1 MTTNMNIDDLRYAVP
16 MTAAAI
22 TVGHGSSQLA
32 REATAY
38 APLDE
43 RVVDHASHLLRT
55 LPLSCVTTRTLPIAA
70 FGVTGSSSSS
80 ASRIGA
86 GAPNPR
92 ESRKVNYA
100 KEKWNSVSFAAD
112 RQAIQFHE
120 ELTSEVMALRRAWK
134 TVNTKVVFP
143 DTVPDEALT
152 YFQPPEKFG
161 QGWEMFDA
169 KKHIDILALDR
180 IATQRQNS
188 LKEAEAR
195 KERREDA
202 DQRLLR
208 SVSRSPSRRSAGGSS
223 SPMRR
228 PLSNVQRNGSNV
240 SPSRAGSSSPMGD
253 ISTAAHDRH
262 AVEEVD
268 VRRLVSD
275 EQVANLFYED
285 EVAKEIESLK
295 WDFKEF
301 RPPQEWKERHSRR
314 MAALTRRAA
323 EWRPMEWKREVVEE
337 VPQASRVTSI
347 PAVAPFFS
355 SGVPILDPKLPIPAS
370 MQGSGISRSQL
381 DGGLLKDAFVIRPDA
396 QKAQKFATTHL
407 SDGSTSKS
415 RATMAPVVVEGM
427 TWGDIMVKTEEL
439 SGTSSL

>member
-1 MTTNMNIDDLRYAVP
+1 
-16 MTAAAI
+16 
-22 TVGHGSSQLA
+22 LA
-32 REATAY
+32 RDATAY

-43 RVVDHASHLLRT
+43 QVVDHASSLLEA

-70 FGVTGSSSSS
+70 FGGSSSSS
-80 ASRIGA
+80 ASRIG
-86 GAPNPR
+86 GTVPNPR
-92 ESRKVNYA
+92 DARRVNYA
-100 KEKWNSVSFAAD
+100 KEKWNAVSFAAD
-112 RQAIQFHE
+112 RQAVQFHK

-134 TVNTKVVFP
+134 NVNTKVVFP

-152 YFQPPEKFG
+152 YFKPPEKFG

-188 LKEAEAR
+188 LREAEAR
-195 KERREDA
+195 KERREEA
-202 DQRLLR
+202 EQKLLR

-228 PLSNVQRNGSNV
+228 SVSHIPRGGSNL
-240 SPSRAGSSSPMGD
+240 SPSRAGSSSPHRGD
-253 ISTAAHDRH
+253 ISTAADERNTI
-262 AVEEVD
+262 EEVD

-285 EVAKEIESLK
+285 GVAKEIESLK

-301 RPPQEWKERHSRR
+301 HPPQEWKERHSRR
-314 MAALTRRAA
+314 MAALTRQAA
-323 EWRPMEWKREVVEE
+323 EWRPLEWKREVVVEK
-337 VPQASRVTSI
+337 PQASRVTSI

-355 SGVPILDPKLPIPAS
+355 SGVRVLDPKLPIPAA
-370 MQGSGISRSQL
+370 MQGSGVSRAQME
-381 DGGLLKDAFVIRPDA
+381 GGLLKDAFVIRPDA

-407 SDGSTSKS
+407 SDGSTNRI
-415 RATMAPVVVEGM
+415 RAAMAPVVVEGM

-439 SGTSSL
+439 SGASSL